1 MKKLLSVFLALVMLL
16 SLLGVG
22 VAVSAATP
30 TAQVLEAVAGETIK
44 IKFSEDDC
52 YGVSGWIRYS
62 NRNLFSSLTPGGT
75 TQYGPITEDSF
86 ILSSFDKA
94 DYEVVLTV
102 KIADNAKVGDQCV
115 VEFYGCERADNNV
128 DFTGPSDYTK
138 SVTVKV
144 VKKEAATTT
153 ATKKPTTTT
162 TAKPTTTTKPVAP
175 TTTTKPVTP
184 TTTKPVINLD
194 LTELNKQ
201 IGIAEAL
208 NEGEYTADS
217 WARLAS
223 ALKVARNARKA
234 TTQSAVNKAADALKE
249 AIAALVKIDGNALE
263 QLMDEIKGFLEEN
276 DLTSVWEE
284 LRNALDD
291 ADDALKSGDQDAID
305 DAYTRL
311 DAAFKALKAKLDE
324 LSKPQFVDKEV
335 YVEVPPEG
343 PYCNIWL
350 HKLWPILLI
359 ISALLNVVFV
369 VLTVMYF
376 VKRKKNTVDNTPVVD
391 YDIND
396 D

>member
-1 MKKLLSVFLALVMLL
+1 M
-16 SLLGVG
+16 
-22 VAVSAATP
+22 
-30 TAQVLEAVAGETIK
+30 
-44 IKFSEDDC
+44 
-52 YGVSGWIRYS
+52 
-62 NRNLFSSLTPGGT
+62 
-75 TQYGPITEDSF
+75 
-86 ILSSFDKA
+86 
-94 DYEVVLTV
+94 
-102 KIADNAKVGDQCV
+102 
-115 VEFYGCERADNNV
+115 
-128 DFTGPSDYTK
+128 
-138 SVTVKV
+138 
-144 VKKEAATTT
+144 
-153 ATKKPTTTT
+153 
-162 TAKPTTTTKPVAP
+162 
-175 TTTTKPVTP
+175 
-184 TTTKPVINLD
+184 
-194 LTELNKQ
+194 
-201 IGIAEAL
+201 
-208 NEGEYTADS
+208 
-217 WARLAS
+217 
-223 ALKVARNARKA
+223 
-234 TTQSAVNKAADALKE
+234 
-249 AIAALVKIDGNALE
+249 KIDGNALE